1 MLLRST
7 TLVDGKCIFKG
18 IKRGVKVDMAKL
30 ERGEYTVADLA
41 EIDEIVLG
49 LHSSNVHSSNVSTNV
64 VVLKPGKYGYY
75 LEVDSK
81 KISVDKELKAL
92 GKTPE
97 TVTLADL
104 EHLLKGDLDSSNDN
118 SSVRILTPEISV
130 RTSKFGPY
138 IFYKT
143 SSPPGG
149 KEKKPKF
156 YDLKKFEGD
165 CWTVDRDELLKWL
178 KTTHKLK
185 C

>member
-1 MLLRST
+1 M
-7 TLVDGKCIFKG
+7 
-18 IKRGVKVDMAKL
+18 
-30 ERGEYTVADLA
+30 
-41 EIDEIVLG
+41 
-49 LHSSNVHSSNVSTNV
+49 
-64 VVLKPGKYGYY
+64 
-75 LEVDSK
+75 EVDSK

-92 GKTPE
+92 NKTPE

-104 EHLLKGDLDSSNDN
+104 EHLLKGLSKDESHDLTKD
-118 SSVRILTPEISV
+118 SVRILTPEISV

-143 SSPPGG
+143 VGG

-165 CWTVDRDELLKWL
+165 CWTCDRDELLKWL